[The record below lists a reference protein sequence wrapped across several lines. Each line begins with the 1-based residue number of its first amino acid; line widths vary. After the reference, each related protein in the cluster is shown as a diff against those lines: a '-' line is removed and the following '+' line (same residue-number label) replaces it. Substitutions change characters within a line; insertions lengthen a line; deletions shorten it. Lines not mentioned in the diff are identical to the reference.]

1 MPERG
6 SDPRLVEAVYAFLH
20 YVLLERG
27 LAQNTVDAYRRDLER
42 FTEFVSSQRVK
53 NARAIQRKHI
63 TGFLESL
70 ERQGL
75 SARSRARALVS
86 VRRFVRFQE
95 AEGEM
100 SGEAIEG
107 IAAPKLERALPK
119 ILSPAETGALI
130 AAIDTTE
137 PLGLRDRAMLETL
150 YGAGLRV
157 TELVGLP
164 HAGVDLRSGLVRV
177 LGKGSKERIVPLGA
191 EALAAIEAYSTEGR
205 PRLLNGKRTEYLFV
219 TRRGSAMTRQNFFD
233 RIRRHAVLAGLEA
246 SRVSPHVLRHAF
258 ATDLVDGGAD
268 LRAVQTML
276 GHADLSTT
284 EIYTH
289 VSRKHLRDT
298 VDQRH
303 PRGGSRSR
311 RKGRTTRPPATDF

>member
-1 MPERG
+1 VAESQP
-6 SDPRLVEAVYAFLH
+6 DPRLVEAVYAFLH
-20 YVLLERG
+20 HALLERG

-42 FTEFVSSQRVK
+42 FVEFASAKRVK
-53 NARAIQRKHI
+53 QVKDIAREHV

-75 SARSRARALVS
+75 SPRSRARALVS
-86 VRRFVRFQE
+86 VRRFVRFHE
-95 AEGEM
+95 AEGGM
-100 SGEAIEG
+100 NGKAVEG
-107 IAAPKLERALPK
+107 IEAPKLDRALPK
-119 ILSPAETGALI
+119 ILSTAETASLI

-164 HAGVDLRSGLVRV
+164 RAGVDLRSGLVRV
-177 LGKGSKERIVPLGA
+177 LGKGSKERIVPLGE
-191 EALAAIEAYSTEGR
+191 EALDAIALYIEEGR
-205 PRLLNGKRTEYLFV
+205 PLLLAGKRTEALFV
-219 TRRGSAMTRQNFFD
+219 TRRGSSMTRQNFFE
-233 RIRRHAVLAGLEA
+233 RIRGLAVQAGLEA
-246 SRVSPHVLRHAF
+246 ARVSPHVLRHAF

-311 RKGRTTRPPATDF
+311 RPKKKV